1 MDNQALQA
9 EIEELRIRLEE
20 AEEMLAAI
28 RSGEVDALVVSSG
41 EGDRIFTLE
50 GADQP
55 YRVLVE
61 SMSEGAATLNADST
75 VLYGNSRLAHLLE
88 IPLERLLGKPL
99 LAHVAPA
106 DASVLTSLL
115 ERALGEDCLLAE
127 SFRAELTLLTGTG
140 DAVPALLSCCSL
152 DLAGHRGISLIVT
165 DLSEQKRN
173 EEIVAA
179 GELASSILEQAGE
192 AIIVCDENGRVI
204 RASRQA
210 LELFG
215 GDPVSRPFEQLG
227 PLRVADTGQ
236 LFSIAAPLSGQ
247 IFRGVEVMF
256 DRHARR
262 YHLLL
267 SARPLLRQQRLLGC
281 IVTLIDIT
289 ERKQI
294 ENALL
299 RSEER
304 YRTLFESI
312 DEGFCVMEVLFD
324 AGGRGIDHRFL
335 EMNPAFERHTG
346 LVNAAGKTAR
356 ELVPDLESRW
366 PEIYGRVAKTGQ
378 PVRFVERSE
387 AMGRWFEVGA
397 FRIGDPDA
405 HHVALIFTDITER
418 KQAEDELQE
427 AKAAAVEASRAKSEF
442 LANMSHEIRTPM
454 TVFMVALEH
463 LLQIDSDPE
472 RRQLLEMADQSAQ
485 RLRALIDDILDFSRI
500 EAQRVDFEEEPFDLR
515 ASVRSTVAMMR
526 LQAQE
531 KNLPLELDLSPD
543 LPTLVRGD
551 SGRLGQILTNLIAN
565 AIKFTDTGEVRV
577 SVQLRDN
584 RLEFAVSDTGIGI
597 PEEKRDL
604 IFQSFSQAD
613 SSFKRKFGGTGLG
626 LAISQGLVRLMGGE
640 IGVRDRDGGGSVFLF
655 TLPLKAVAAGPPANA
670 EEPVEKPKDP
680 EFQEARILL
689 AEDEPMIR
697 DMVLLTLARRGW
709 SAETAETGHEAVQK
723 WAEGDFDLILMDL
736 QMPDLDGLEATR
748 QIRQKENGHHVCIVG
763 LTAHVRREVHEEC
776 LAAGM
781 NRVLTKPVQ
790 TQELFSTIEN
800 CMAER

>member
-1 MDNQALQA
+1 
-9 EIEELRIRLEE
+9 
-20 AEEMLAAI
+20 MLAAI

-61 SMSEGAATLNADST
+61 SMSEGAATLNPDST
-75 VLYGNSRLAHLLE
+75 VLYCNSRLAHLLG
-88 IPLERLLGKPL
+88 IPLEGLLGKPL
-99 LAHVAPA
+99 LAHVAPD
-106 DASVLTSLL
+106 DASVFTSLL

-127 SFRAELTLLTGTG
+127 SFRAELTLLTGKG

-152 DLAGHRGISLIVT
+152 DLTGHRGISLIVT

-192 AIIVCDENGRVI
+192 AIIVCDKTGRVI
-204 RASRQA
+204 RASGQSK
-210 LELFG
+210 ELFG
-215 GDPVSRPFEQLG
+215 SDPMFQPFDRLG
-227 PLRVADTGQ
+227 LLRVARTGQ
-236 LFSIAAPLSGQ
+236 PFSIAAPLSGL

-256 DRHARR
+256 ERHGRQN
-262 YHLLL
+262 HLLL
-267 SARPLLRQQRLLGC
+267 NAKPFLRQQKTLGC
-281 IVTLIDIT
+281 VLTLIDIT
-289 ERKQI
+289 HRK
-294 ENALL
+294 
-299 RSEER
+299 R
-304 YRTLFESI
+304 
-312 DEGFCVMEVLFD
+312 
-324 AGGRGIDHRFL
+324 
-335 EMNPAFERHTG
+335 
-346 LVNAAGKTAR
+346 
-356 ELVPDLESRW
+356 
-366 PEIYGRVAKTGQ
+366 
-378 PVRFVERSE
+378 
-387 AMGRWFEVGA
+387 
-397 FRIGDPDA
+397 
-405 HHVALIFTDITER
+405 
-418 KQAEDELQE
+418 AEDALKE
-427 AKAAAVEASRAKSEF
+427 AKDSADEASRAKSEF

-463 LLQIDSDPE
+463 LLQIDSNPE

-531 KNLPLELDLSPD
+531 KNLPLELYLSPD

-709 SAETAETGHEAVQK
+709 SAETAETGREALQK

-748 QIRQKENGHHVCIVG
+748 QIREKENGHHVCIVG

-781 NRVLTKPVQ
+781 NMVLTKPVQ
-790 TQELFSTIEN
+790 TKELFSTIEN

>member
-1 MDNQALQA
+1 MDNQALRA

-61 SMSEGAATLNADST
+61 SMSEGAATLNPDST
-75 VLYGNSRLAHLLE
+75 VLYGNRRLAHLLG
-88 IPLERLLGKPL
+88 ISLERLLGKPL

-115 ERALGEDCLLAE
+115 ERALGEDCLVAE
-127 SFRAELTLLTGTG
+127 IFRAELTLLNGKG
-140 DAVPALLSCCSL
+140 NAVPVLLSCCSL
-152 DLAGHRGISLIVT
+152 ELAGHRGLSLIVT

-192 AIIVCDENGRVI
+192 AIIVCDESGRVI

-210 LELFG
+210 QELFG
-215 GDPVSRPFEQLG
+215 VDPVYRPFEHLG
-227 PLRVADTGQ
+227 LLRVADTGQ
-236 LFSIAAPLSGQ
+236 PFSIAAPLNGQ
-247 IFRGVEVMF
+247 IFRGVEVIF
-256 DRHARR
+256 EGHGRQR
-262 YHLLL
+262 HLLL
-267 SARPLLRQQRLLGC
+267 HARPFFHEQKTLGC
-281 IVTLIDIT
+281 VLTLIDIT
-289 ERKQI
+289 HRK
-294 ENALL
+294 
-299 RSEER
+299 R
-304 YRTLFESI
+304 
-312 DEGFCVMEVLFD
+312 
-324 AGGRGIDHRFL
+324 
-335 EMNPAFERHTG
+335 
-346 LVNAAGKTAR
+346 
-356 ELVPDLESRW
+356 
-366 PEIYGRVAKTGQ
+366 
-378 PVRFVERSE
+378 
-387 AMGRWFEVGA
+387 
-397 FRIGDPDA
+397 
-405 HHVALIFTDITER
+405 
-418 KQAEDELQE
+418 AEDVLKE
-427 AKAAAVEASRAKSEF
+427 AKDAADEASRAKSEF

-463 LLQIDSDPE
+463 LLQIDSNPE

-500 EAQRVDFEEEPFDLR
+500 EAQRVDFEEEAFDLR
-515 ASVRSTVAMMR
+515 DSVQSTVAMMR

-531 KNLPLELDLSPD
+531 KNLPLELDLPPE

-577 SVQLRDN
+577 SVQVRDQC
-584 RLEFAVSDTGIGI
+584 LEFAVSDTGIGI
-597 PEEKRDL
+597 PEEKKNV

-640 IGVRDRDGGGSVFLF
+640 IGVKDRDGGGSVFFF
-655 TLPLKAVAAGPPANA
+655 TLPLEAVEAPPAVA
-670 EEPVEKPKDP
+670 EQPVEKLRGPQ
-680 EFQEARILL
+680 FQEARILL

-709 SAETAETGHEAVQK
+709 SAETAVTGREAVQK

-736 QMPDLDGLEATR
+736 QMPDLDGMEATR
-748 QIRQKENGHHVCIVG
+748 QIRQKENGRHVCIVG

-790 TQELFSTIEN
+790 TRELFSTIES